1 LSNIKS
7 HPAFARYSKEQ
18 AYRYA
23 ALKRR
28 LDMQTN
34 LAPAPSNTPE
44 PQPFFEQLQQ
54 EMEQLFDRFRG
65 YPPVANALPRLGF
78 GNGLHPAI
86 DMAETDDAVEIT
98 ADIPGVS
105 ADDLDVSLNGDLLV
119 IKGEKSDERT
129 EKDKNYHLTE
139 RSYGSFQ
146 RQIRLGFTPADDAID
161 GHFADGVLK
170 VTIPKP
176 ADVKAHNRKIEIK
189 AK

>member
-1 LSNIKS
+1 
-7 HPAFARYSKEQ
+7 
-18 AYRYA
+18 
-23 ALKRR
+23 
-28 LDMQTN
+28 MQTN
-34 LAPAPSNTPE
+34 LPPAPSKGSE
-44 PQPFFEQLQQ
+44 PLPFFEQLHQ

-78 GNGLHPAI
+78 GDGLHPAI
-86 DMAETDDAVEIT
+86 DMAETDDAIEIT
-98 ADIPGVS
+98 ADIPGVG
-105 ADDLDVSLNGDLLV
+105 ADDLDVSLNGDVLV

-139 RSYGSFQ
+139 RSYGSFR
-146 RQIRLGFTPADDAID
+146 RQIPLGFTPADDAID

-176 ADVKAHNRKIEIK
+176 ADAKTQNRKIAIK